1 MERKISI
8 IVTIILAG
16 VILCLHSSFR
26 GLHDQIRVLTNEN
39 DELTNENEDLQSSL
53 NTLPF
58 IHVGREYLDGLGKKP
73 GKILSIRLMEKAPIY
88 WQNYTE
94 IDKEKAEEAGEFL
107 PLYVLGEPRLC
118 WVIQFEQV
126 QYSGHFEVWIDAITS
141 NVIGMQETC
150 ASYLV

>member
-39 DELTNENEDLQSSL
+39 DELQSGL

-58 IHVGREYLDGLGKKP
+58 IHVGREYLDGLNKTTGR
-73 GKILSIRLMEKAPIY
+73 IVSIRMEEKAPLY
-88 WQNYTE
+88 ALPH
-94 IDKEKAEEAGEFL
+94 KPSAEE
-107 PLYVLGEPRLC
+107 YRLC
-118 WVIQFEQV
+118 WVMRFEQAT
-126 QYSGHFEVWIDAITS
+126 YPGRFFEVWVAVS
-141 NVIGMQETC
+141 ERKVIGMDQSRGVGWAESC
-150 ASYLV
+150 EAS